1 MLKYKCDYSYTARNY
16 GVSTIGKQISI
27 LQPFARQLSV
37 IEEYRLNEIKRKDKM
52 QASLRPN
59 YIGFYHR
66 KDYVFKQNNLIG
78 YKFGELKKISSLS
91 NTTEEY
97 RLNEIKWKDKMQAS
111 LRPNYIGFYHRKDY
125 CNLNE
130 NLQTITMT
138 VSNYEPRCV
147 NNTYII
153 INLKI
158 K

>member
-66 KDYVFKQNNLIG
+66 KDY
-78 YKFGELKKISSLS
+78 
-91 NTTEEY
+91 
-97 RLNEIKWKDKMQAS
+97 
-111 LRPNYIGFYHRKDY
+111 